1 MSNASREDIVAFG
14 REQTNIVV
22 LNSIFPQLREQCFS
36 ADHVQGG
43 VVAAKALLQHHHRRL
58 AVIAGPASSPDNVA
72 RLKGFMDEL
81 RRHRID
87 PQTVRTID
95 SDFSPEGGWVSAK
108 ALLASKHRFT
118 ALFCANDEMAVGVLS
133 YFQQAGLAVPQEVSV
148 LGYDDTQSAEYS
160 APRLTS
166 VHVPLRE
173 VTTSGLNFLLNRC
186 YDSLLPV
193 EREFPINV
201 VWRASVAL
209 PPQPHPVA
217 ATGNPAHPRNH
228 PAGPGRLAAGVG
240 FSILG

>member
-1 MSNASREDIVAFG
+1 VSNVFLPITCRGAWSLPR
-14 REQTNIVV
+14 
-22 LNSIFPQLREQCFS
+22 
-36 ADHVQGG
+36 
-43 VVAAKALLQHHHRRL
+43 ALLQHHHRRL

-133 YFQQAGLAVPQEVSV
+133 YFQQAGLSVPHEVSV
-148 LGYDDTQSAEYS
+148 LGYDDAQSAEYS

-166 VHVPLRE
+166 VHIPLRE
-173 VTTSGLNFLLNRC
+173 GNDQWPQLPAEPMLRLAPAGRKGIPDQRGLACVRG
-186 YDSLLPV
+186 
-193 EREFPINV
+193 
-201 VWRASVAL
+201 
-209 PPQPHPVA
+209 VA
-217 ATGNPAHPRNH
+217 ASAPSGCRELNDHAHPEK
-228 PAGPGRLAAGVG
+228 PPSGPRTTRGGSGNLSIPEVDYRL
-240 FSILG
+240 